1 MVIAEPEVLWQ
12 VNGAGSVFL
21 KQLSPVEQHPTTVV
35 CVAIDAYDAVHVA
48 AHEYVFVG
56 VPVAVAAA

>member
-1 MVIAEPEVLWQ
+1 MQVPPAHPTVMTVEPEVLRQ

-35 CVAIDAYDAVHVA
+35 CDDDGVYDATHEVALA
-48 AHEYVFVG
+48 AHE
-56 VPVAVAAA
+56 

>member
-1 MVIAEPEVLWQ
+1 LPPAQPTVVIAEPEVLWQ

-35 CVAIDAYDAVHVA
+35 CDDDDVYDGVHEVAEV
-48 AHEYVFVG
+48 AHE
-56 VPVAVAAA
+56 